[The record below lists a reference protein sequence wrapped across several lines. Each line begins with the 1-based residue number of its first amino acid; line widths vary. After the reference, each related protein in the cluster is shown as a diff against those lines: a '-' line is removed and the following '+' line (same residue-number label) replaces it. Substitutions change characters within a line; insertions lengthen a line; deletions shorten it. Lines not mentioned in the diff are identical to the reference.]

1 MSEAPHDP
9 LADELRGFGPAGITS
24 MLVILLGNLLFL
36 PLSAILALAWAR
48 RTNTPWSELGLRRPR
63 RWLPT
68 IAAGI
73 AIGVAL
79 KLFSKAILLP
89 LLHADPINH
98 AFHHLVGDRS
108 AIPFMLYQL
117 VIGAGFGEEVLY
129 RGYLF
134 ERLGSLL
141 GRGARARVA
150 TLLFTS
156 LLFAAAHLPEQGVPG
171 AEQALLTGLALGGM
185 YLATG
190 SIALP
195 MIAHASFDLL
205 AYGIIFFNLEA
216 RVAHLVFH

>member
-1 MSEAPHDP
+1 MNETRPDR
-9 LADELRGFGPAGITS
+9 LAEELRGFGPAGVTS

-48 RTNTPWSELGLRRPR
+48 RTATPWSELGLKPPR

-68 IAAGI
+68 IAGGI
-73 AIGVAL
+73 VIGVAL
-79 KLFSKAILLP
+79 KLFSKAVLLP

-98 AFHHLVGDRS
+98 AFHHLVGNHA

-141 GRGARARVA
+141 GRGTRARLL

-171 AEQALLTGLALGGM
+171 AEQALLTGLTFGGL

-190 SIALP
+190 SLALP
-195 MIAHASFDLL
+195 MITHASFDLL
-205 AYGIIFFNLEA
+205 SYAIIFFDLEA